1 VQTIREHL
9 ARLPDE
15 SQRKVL
21 GPNTGVRAMSKAFTK
36 ESEDDDGDERDLA
49 EEVVPDGFTNY
60 ITPAGRKRLNDE
72 LARLWKVDRPK
83 LVDTIAWAASNGDR
97 SENGDYI
104 YGKRKLREIDRR
116 IRFLS
121 KRLDS
126 AVVVDNA
133 GKDHDR
139 VYFGATVTVADG
151 SGAERTVSIVG
162 VDELDPARGRVSWI
176 SPIATALLKAS
187 VGDVVTL
194 RTPRGTEELEIVAIR
209 YDELP

>member
-1 VQTIREHL
+1 ML
-9 ARLPDE
+9 
-15 SQRKVL
+15 
-21 GPNTGVRAMSKAFTK
+21 GVRTYPSYGPHRLGRPREVDRGMSKAFTK
-36 ESEDDDGDERDLA
+36 ESDGDDEPERADATL
-49 EEVVPDGFTNY
+49 PSGFVNY

-72 LARLWKVDRPK
+72 LSRLWKVDRPK

-133 GKDHDR
+133 GKTHDR
-139 VYFGATVTVADG
+139 VYFGATVTVAGASG
-151 SGAERTVSIVG
+151 SERTVSIVG
-162 VDELDPARGRVSWI
+162 VDELDPGRGRVSWI
-176 SPIATALLKAS
+176 SPIATALLNAS
-187 VGDVVTL
+187 VGDVVTM
-194 RTPRGTEELEIVAIR
+194 RTPRGTEELEIIAIR